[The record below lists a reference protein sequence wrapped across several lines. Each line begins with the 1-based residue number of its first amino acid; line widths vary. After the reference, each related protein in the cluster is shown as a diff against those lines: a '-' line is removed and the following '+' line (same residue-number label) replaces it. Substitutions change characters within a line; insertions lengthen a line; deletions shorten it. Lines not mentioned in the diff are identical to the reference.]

1 MGFFRRWREKKAN
14 KKINKLKNQENN
26 LQGNDF
32 LNKSETLTLRTN
44 FDENNLLI
52 AYEDEQ
58 DLKIDTDTSL
68 EIKEDLD
75 LEDLSS
81 QQPEPEITTTKE
93 FEKKTKQMIKN
104 TTKDQKEKDI
114 MKTKTIAIDTNDK
127 KGRNIY
133 YVSARKDKTGKKLGW
148 EVKKENASKITKL
161 CETKEQ
167 AIEYV
172 KEKAGNQGSTCII
185 RKVDGSI
192 DKTLKF
198 DVPSSK

>member
-26 LQGNDF
+26 L
-32 LNKSETLTLRTN
+32 
-44 FDENNLLI
+44 LI
-52 AYEDEQ
+52 AYNEDE

-75 LEDLSS
+75 LEELSS
-81 QQPEPEITTTKE
+81 QQQEPVIETTKE

-104 TTKDQKEKDI
+104 TTKDQKDI
-114 MKTKTIAIDTNDK
+114 MKTTKTISIDTSDR

-133 YVSARKDKTGKKLGW
+133 YVSARKDKAGKKLGW

-198 DVPSSK
+198 DIPSSK

>member
-26 LQGNDF
+26 LQGNDDI

-52 AYEDEQ
+52 AYNEDE

-75 LEDLSS
+75 LEELSS
-81 QQPEPEITTTKE
+81 QQQEPVIETTKE

-104 TTKDQKEKDI
+104 TTKDQKDI
-114 MKTKTIAIDTNDK
+114 MKTTKTISIDTSDK

-133 YVSARKDKTGKKLGW
+133 YVSARKDKAGKKLGW

>member
-1 MGFFRRWREKKAN
+1 MGFFKKWREKKAN
-14 KKINKLKNQENN
+14 KKMNKLKNQENN

-114 MKTKTIAIDTNDK
+114 M
-127 KGRNIY
+127 
-133 YVSARKDKTGKKLGW
+133 
-148 EVKKENASKITKL
+148 
-161 CETKEQ
+161 
-167 AIEYV
+167 
-172 KEKAGNQGSTCII
+172 
-185 RKVDGSI
+185 
-192 DKTLKF
+192 
-198 DVPSSK
+198 

>member
-1 MGFFRRWREKKAN
+1 MGFFKRWREKKAN
-14 KKINKLKNQENN
+14 KKINKLKNQERN
-26 LQGNDF
+26 LQSNDI

-52 AYEDEQ
+52 AYDDEE

-75 LEDLSS
+75 LEELSSS
-81 QQPEPEITTTKE
+81 QQAEPEMETTKE

-104 TTKDQKEKDI
+104 TTKDQKDI
-114 MKTKTIAIDTNDK
+114 MKTKTISIDTNDK

-148 EVKKENASKITKL
+148 EVKKENATKITKF
-161 CETKEQ
+161 CDTKEQ

-198 DVPSSK
+198 DIPSSK